1 MNRSSKASPT
11 LAVVSVFVST
21 VFFTAAVAAF
31 TDGAEAGVTVNAAYI
46 KTKLVNVLTSRVRN
60 YDVKKQPVTYTSFS
74 PS

>member
-1 MNRSSKASPT
+1 MAVT
-11 LAVVSVFVST
+11 LSIELSDAE
-21 VFFTAAVAAF
+21 FTAAVAAF

-60 YDVKKQPVTYTSFS
+60 YDVKKQPVTYTSFD